1 MNMKEKYENLVV
13 EVMSVETEK
22 GYCASPVTETKSV
35 GARNMHFVG
44 TSTDF
49 NGTSSDYS
57 Y

>member
-22 GYCASPVTETKSV
+22 GYCASTVNEVKSI
-35 GARNMHFVG
+35 GARSMDNNIG
-44 TSTDF
+44 T
-49 NGTSSDYS
+49 SDYS